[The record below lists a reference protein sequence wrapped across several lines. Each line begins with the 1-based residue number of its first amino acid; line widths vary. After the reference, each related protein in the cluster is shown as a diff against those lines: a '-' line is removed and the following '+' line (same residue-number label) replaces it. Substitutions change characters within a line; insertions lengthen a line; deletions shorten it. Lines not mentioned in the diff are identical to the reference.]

1 MIAELASIL
10 ALAVVA
16 ILWKYHQWRTSHLF
30 RIPGPKCNVS
40 VGSSGNCLY
49 YYRFVAFI
57 MLIKFHRLHPAFLF
71 ASQFT
76 FKEWVVGV
84 FRIIQDEPF
93 MQPQQRWWKESGPDT
108 QMMHV
113 TGVFGRHFIFVLDAD
128 GVKQVLSSKAGGKL
142 PRFIKGLEFLKKVIG
157 EGLVTIDGDE
167 WQRHRKIMQP
177 IFDNQVLKEALNS
190 CLPDIM
196 DRFVAAWK
204 EKAGGELDLTSH
216 CAALA
221 LDIIGKVAFSH
232 DFQAIT
238 SVEQWAKGAVRQV
251 ELNDPL
257 IKSLYTSMMPSMLRM
272 LFVNLRL
279 GTLERFYLRESFN
292 AQVILDREFATVVD
306 RSYARY
312 IRRDKA
318 STESKCLLDYL
329 FDAQT
334 TSRAGSTSNSLTH
347 KELQGEMKTL
357 IFAGTNIFD
366 IYRLSNM
373 LHSHPIFSV
382 QRTRNNSNS
391 LRLGNI

>member
-1 MIAELASIL
+1 MEWRDWGVPSRATYGAAGIASTRHARDCWGAWVNPVPVTPPGKSRYMPSDFLASL
-10 ALAVVA
+10 KPSGSYHFGAGSLGVPVSAGVTAVAQVA
-16 ILWKYHQWRTSHLF
+16 AQTW
-30 RIPGPKCNVS
+30 
-40 VGSSGNCLY
+40 
-49 YYRFVAFI
+49 
-57 MLIKFHRLHPAFLF
+57 
-71 ASQFT
+71 
-76 FKEWVVGV
+76 
-84 FRIIQDEPF
+84 
-93 MQPQQRWWKESGPDT
+93 
-108 QMMHV
+108 
-113 TGVFGRHFIFVLDAD
+113 
-128 GVKQVLSSKAGGKL
+128 
-142 PRFIKGLEFLKKVIG
+142 
-157 EGLVTIDGDE
+157 
-167 WQRHRKIMQP
+167 
-177 IFDNQVLKEALNS
+177 
-190 CLPDIM
+190 
-196 DRFVAAWK
+196 RFVAAWK

-232 DFQAIT
+232 DFQAVT

-279 GTLERFYLRESFN
+279 GALERFYLRESFN

-334 TSRAGSTSNSLTH
+334 ASRAGSTSNSLTH

-357 IFAGTNIFD
+357 IFAGTNMFD
-366 IYRLSNM
+366 VYRLRKNM
-373 LHSHPIFSV
+373 LHSHPVFLYSKDTKQQQLFASGQYLV
-382 QRTRNNSNS
+382 
-391 LRLGNI
+391 